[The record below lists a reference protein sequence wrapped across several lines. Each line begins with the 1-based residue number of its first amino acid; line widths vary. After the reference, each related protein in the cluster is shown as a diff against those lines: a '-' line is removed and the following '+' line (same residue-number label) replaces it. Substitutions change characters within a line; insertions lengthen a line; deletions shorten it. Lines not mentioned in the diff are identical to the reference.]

1 MRRRIRH
8 GIEVLARTGFTAK
21 GVVYLVLGYLGV
33 RAALDAG
40 RAGSTRAA
48 LIEILHAP
56 FGRALLALL
65 AVGLAWYAM
74 WRFIEAFGDAN
85 GKGRD
90 PKGLAVRA
98 VYGASGVIYAALAID
113 AMSLVLRWDNES
125 GEVRS
130 LVAHLA
136 NGPLALLAGLVLAAC
151 GAYQV
156 WKGTAGRISRQL
168 DERRARRDAGTW
180 VIALSRA
187 GIAGR
192 GLLFLVL
199 GYWLTTHPSAG
210 PAMASSSAGP
220 AGALR
225 LLARLPQGD
234 LFMALAAAALA
245 AYGALQLVH
254 ARYRRIVVPD

>member
-1 MRRRIRH
+1 MRRRIRR
-8 GIEVLARTGFTAK
+8 GIETLARTGFTAK
-21 GVVYLVLGYLGV
+21 GIVYLVLGYLGI

-40 RAGSTRAA
+40 RAGSTRTA

-56 FGRALLALL
+56 FGRVLLALL
-65 AVGLAWYAM
+65 AAGLAWYAA

-90 PKGLAVRA
+90 LKGLGARA
-98 VYGASGVIYAALAID
+98 VYAASGVIHSALAID
-113 AMSLVLRWDNES
+113 AASLVLRWDNES

-130 LVAHLA
+130 LLAHLA
-136 NGPLALLAGLVLAAC
+136 HGPLAVLAGLTLAAC

-156 WKGTAGRISRQL
+156 WKGAAGKISRQL
-168 DERRARRDAGTW
+168 QERSARREAGPW
-180 VIALSRA
+180 VIALSRT

-234 LFMALAAAALA
+234 LFMALAALALA
-245 AYGALQLVH
+245 AYGAHQLVH